1 MEISLKGKVAIV
13 TGSSQGIGLRTAQM
27 LAEAGAAVVINSHR
41 NQKKEELEKQAQAI
55 RDGGGIAKAVVAD
68 ATNRDQ
74 AENLIQAAEDLG
86 DGPDILVNNAGGLIA
101 RVPTADFDED
111 HFNTVINANLKSA
124 VLMSHLV
131 LPYMK
136 KRGTGKIINFSSQA
150 AHDGGGPGAG
160 VYSAAK
166 ASIWTFTKSLA
177 KEVGPEGI
185 TCNCVSPGFIAGT
198 LFHDTFTV
206 PEVHKKVRG
215 MVPLKRLGNVDDVAK
230 VVLFL
235 ASPLS
240 DYVTGQTLEVNGGL
254 YML

>member
-1 MEISLKGKVAIV
+1 MEITLKGKVAII
-13 TGSSQGIGLRTAQM
+13 TGSIQGIGLRTAQL
-27 LAEAGAAVVINSHR
+27 LAEAGASVVINNHTD
-41 NQKKEELEKQAQAI
+41 EETLEKEAQGI
-55 RDGGGIAKAVVAD
+55 RDAGGRAKAVVAD
-68 ATNRDQ
+68 VTDKGQ
-74 AENLIQAAEDLG
+74 AVKLVQAAEELG
-86 DGPDILVNNAGGLIA
+86 AGPDILVNNAGGLIA

-111 HFNTVINANLKSA
+111 HFNTVINVNLKSA

-136 KRGTGKIINFSSQA
+136 KQGAGKIINYSSQA

-160 VYSAAK
+160 PYSAAK
-166 ASIWTFTKSLA
+166 AGIWTFTKSLA

-185 TCNCVSPGFIAGT
+185 TCNCVSPGFIART
-198 LFHDTFTV
+198 AFHDTFTS
-206 PEVHKKVRG
+206 PEVHEKVTD
-215 MVPLKRLGNVDDVAK
+215 MVPLRRLGTVDDIAK

-240 DYVTGQTLEVNGGL
+240 DYITGQTIEVNGGL